1 MRQITRI
8 AVTVSAALCLA
19 LTVLVQA
26 QTYLFEAAT
35 PIAFG
40 AGSGQLALV
49 DINGDKHLDLVV
61 HRAQKGIEV
70 RPGNGRGQFSS
81 APFDSR
87 PLAQGKPGQLP
98 LGGIEPGAM
107 ALGDVTADGHVDLVV
122 AHKDRDNEY
131 ITVFQSDRHGFP
143 SDGNGGLRRT
153 KRYGTNKAFE
163 FWKPAIRLADV
174 DGNGSTDIVTLNGR
188 RNTIEVLLATRQDG
202 AGPMFVAAPVVT
214 LTPGSS
220 FYTFGV
226 GDFDADGRADLV
238 TTFDST
244 STRVE
249 FRKGMGNGRFQE
261 PSGSVA
267 VRAGARVAAIA
278 DLNADSRPDV
288 VVNHTD
294 SGWMSILLND
304 GRGSLTQAPQSP
316 RDLGRESWGVVVSD
330 VNRDRRPDIV
340 AATVNSR
347 IRPYE
352 SRVAVLLGDGFTAA
366 PGSPFRVGHGAYQ
379 LAVGDIDED
388 GKPDVV
394 TSSFETDSISVLL
407 GR

>member
-1 MRQITRI
+1 MRQMTRS
-8 AVTVSAALCLA
+8 AVAVSAALCFG
-19 LTVLVQA
+19 LTVLLQA
-26 QTYLFEAAT
+26 QTALFEVALSIPMGGGT
-35 PIAFG
+35 
-40 AGSGQLALV
+40 GQLSLADL
-49 DINGDKHLDLVV
+49 NGDGHLDLLVNRV
-61 HRAQKGIEV
+61 QHGIEL
-70 RPGNGRGQFSS
+70 RIGNGRGQFSP
-81 APFDSR
+81 AAGG
-87 PLAQGKPGQLP
+87 PLD
-98 LGGIEPGAM
+98 LGIDPGAT
-107 ALGDVTADGHVDLVV
+107 ALGDVTADGHPDLVA

-131 ITVFQSDRHGFP
+131 ITVFMGDGHGFP

-163 FWKPAIRLADV
+163 FWKPVIRLVDV
-174 DGNGSTDIVTLNGR
+174 DGNGSTDIVTSNGR
-188 RNTIEVLLATRQDG
+188 RNTIEILLSNDRRG
-202 AGPMFVAAPVVT
+202 SGPQFIAAPVVT

-226 GDFDADGRADLV
+226 GDIDADGHVDLV
-238 TTFDST
+238 TTFDSA

-249 FRKGMGNGRFQE
+249 VRRGLGNGRFQE
-261 PSGSVA
+261 PSGAVSV
-267 VRAGARVAAIA
+267 RGGARIAAVA

-288 VVNHTD
+288 VVSHVET
-294 SGWMSILLND
+294 GWMSILLND

-316 RDLGRESWGVVVSD
+316 RDLGREAWGVVVSD

-347 IRPYE
+347 MRPYE
-352 SRVAVLLGDGFTAA
+352 SRVAVLLGDGFAAA
-366 PGSPFRVGHGAYQ
+366 PGSPFPVAHGAYQ
-379 LAVGDIDED
+379 LAVGDINED

>member
-1 MRQITRI
+1 MRQMTRI
-8 AVTVSAALCLA
+8 AVTVSAALGVGLTA
-19 LTVLVQA
+19 LLQA
-26 QTYLFEAAT
+26 QTSLFEVAT

-40 AGSGQLALV
+40 GGSGQLALV
-49 DINGDKHLDLVV
+49 DTNGDKHLDLVV

-81 APFDSR
+81 APGE
-87 PLAQGKPGQLP
+87 PLA
-98 LGGIEPGAM
+98 LGNIEPGAM

-131 ITVFQSDRHGFP
+131 ITVFQSDGHGFP

-153 KRYGTNKAFE
+153 KRYGTSKAFE

-174 DGNGSTDIVTLNGR
+174 DGNGSTDIVTSNGR

-202 AGPMFVAAPVVT
+202 AGPMFIAAPVVT

-226 GDFDADGRADLV
+226 GDFDADGHVDLV
-238 TTFDST
+238 TSFDST
-244 STRVE
+244 STHVE

-261 PSGSVA
+261 PSGSVS
-267 VRAGARVAAIA
+267 VRTGARVAAVA
-278 DLNADSRPDV
+278 DLNADSRQDV
-288 VVNHTD
+288 VVSHTD

-316 RDLGRESWGVVVSD
+316 RDLGREAWGVVVSD

-347 IRPYE
+347 MRPYE
-352 SRVAVLLGDGFTAA
+352 SRVAVLLGDGFAAA
-366 PGSPFRVGHGAYQ
+366 PGSPFPVGHGAYQ
-379 LAVGDIDED
+379 LAVGDINED

-394 TSSFETDSISVLL
+394 TSSFESGSISVLL